1 MYKYTECSKNTIFF
15 EVDLYLMRNSGLLS
29 PVMLK
34 WWIVYELHDMRLSE
48 GRAQ

>member
-1 MYKYTECSKNTIFF
+1 MQQEQVLFRGEHT
-15 EVDLYLMRNSGLLS
+15 LMRNSGLLP

-48 GRAQ
+48 GRAR